1 MFRYIARKWKAFVD
15 SRDFPLKKSGFM
27 MWSLPVLKCS
37 VKKGLRFSSRIQDK
51 LSLESPTVNS
61 NYKTIYVKS

>member
-37 VKKGLRFSSRIQDK
+37 VKKRATIQLKDPRQAQ
-51 LSLESPTVNS
+51 SGITNCQ
-61 NYKTIYVKS
+61 